1 MTCTTPPADTC
12 DGNTA
17 LTYAQTGTCSD
28 GNCAYDE
35 TAADCGDAATCVSG
49 VCVPNGDP
57 CENVVCEEPPMD
69 YCILN
74 NAITYPQVGV
84 CNDGDCTYEAT
95 TTACEANTTCT
106 AGICVPNSDPCETM
120 TCDTPPE
127 AICQG
132 QTAITYADT
141 GICADGTCSYEATDT
156 NCRPA
161 ANCEAGVCVAITE
174 IKVVINEFITIHPPH
189 RAMI

>member
-1 MTCTTPPADTC
+1 MTCTTLPADTC

-28 GNCAYDE
+28 GIALMMRPPLI
-35 TAADCGDAATCVSG
+35 AVMWRLVSG

-74 NAITYPQVGV
+74 NAITYPQIGV

-95 TTACEANTTCT
+95 TTACEADTTCT

-120 TCDTPPE
+120 TYDTPPE

-141 GICADGTCSYEATDT
+141 GTCADGTCSYEATDT

-161 ANCEAGVCVAITE
+161 AN
-174 IKVVINEFITIHPPH
+174 
-189 RAMI
+189 